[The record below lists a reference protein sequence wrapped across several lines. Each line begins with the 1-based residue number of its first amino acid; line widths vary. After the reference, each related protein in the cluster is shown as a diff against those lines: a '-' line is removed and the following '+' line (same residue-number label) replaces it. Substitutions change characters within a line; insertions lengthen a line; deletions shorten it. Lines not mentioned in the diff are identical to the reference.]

1 MDLITF
7 TSCLFIFLFFIWRLI
22 ALYSVSVSESIETKF
37 KKILEELYLNKL
49 SDTYI
54 PKLEDVVS
62 ISDFYQSIENDRI
75 WNVDY
80 KTIQKTGNT
89 LTGLGILGTFV
100 GLSLGLTSL
109 DLSNGVSTS
118 SILPLL
124 EGMQT
129 AFWTSVVGM
138 CLSLIYNLL
147 FNKHISKLEKQFYG
161 ICSKYNSE
169 NIVSPTYYLKKQ
181 ADALANLGGGIGSSI
196 GTEVADVLNK
206 NLSSLIS
213 NLDVKMS
220 GMIKNIENLLSE
232 TLSNELRKASEGIR
246 SSAVLME
253 NSTNKFEQSI
263 KELDSVVEKST
274 AMLDNVENILEN
286 IEQTVEKVDDI
297 TQSINSELGDSATQ
311 VQSMSSAL
319 FRASAESIKIKE
331 AVVNLD
337 SIVQNIDAL
346 TDKQQNLIVD
356 LNNKFTS
363 NIGPKLSDLTAALD
377 EFPETLPTA
386 SKLFVAI
393 NEGINEYT
401 ERLTGNTKL
410 LLDKFTDEFTK
421 ACVAVENTA
430 QAIQDSKDTIYNAVN
445 DYNTNVEKVK
455 SEQIKEVRGAY
466 DLLIRDIEKYSSVI
480 NGAVQ
485 KLNNELNK

>member
-1 MDLITF
+1 MG
-7 TSCLFIFLFFIWRLI
+7 FFITIVFIIWIIGLFSIRAEQVLKVKEKE
-22 ALYSVSVSESIETKF
+22 LVSRYENLFQK
-37 KKILEELYLNKL
+37 LYLNKL
-49 SDTYI
+49 TENYRPKMSDMI
-54 PKLEDVVS
+54 S
-62 ISDFYQSIENDRI
+62 ISDFYQLEANNIFSTNYYTLKR
-75 WNVDY
+75 
-80 KTIQKTGNT
+80 TGNT

-100 GLSLGLTSL
+100 GLSYALLTF
-109 DLSNGVSTS
+109 DFNN
-118 SILPLL
+118 SITTEAISPLL
-124 EGMQT
+124 EGMKT
-129 AFWTSVVGM
+129 AFFTSVVGM
-138 CLSLIYNLL
+138 LASLLCNYILNS
-147 FNKHISKLEKQFYG
+147 HISKLEVAFDE
-161 ICSKYNSE
+161 ICKEYDSK
-169 NIVSPTYYLKKQ
+169 NIVYPTYYLKKQ
-181 ADALANLGGGIGSSI
+181 ADTLANLGGGIGSSI

-274 AMLDNVENILEN
+274 AMLDNVESILEN

-386 SKLFVAI
+386 NKLFVAI
-393 NEGINEYT
+393 NEGVNEYT